1 VARSWGNGSPTE
13 KLHHVAF
20 DLYESLAAKLGCTSY
35 RKLPVLSVSPGYDGL
50 KDAAKKKDLAAILPS
65 WLDGKV
71 GRISAL
77 GYGDETAQ
85 ITPLEFVDAMLA
97 ATADR
102 VTVVKGT
109 CVGVESDQGS
119 ARGARKVTA
128 VQYENGATEDAS
140 SPLLL
145 PADCVVVAAG
155 PWSTAAEDW
164 FPHAGLQLPME
175 GVKSTSIVWK
185 APTTVEGTE
194 GAAVDAT
201 ALFCGEDGRFGT
213 HCKFVCR
220 GAKERS
226 VAGVT
231 S

>member
-1 VARSWGNGSPTE
+1 VARSWGDGSPTE

-20 DLYESLAAKLGCTSY
+20 DLYESLAVKLGCTSY

-71 GRISAL
+71 GRVSAL
-77 GYGDETAQ
+77 GFGDETAQ
-85 ITPLEFVDAMLA
+85 ITPLEFVHAMLD

-102 VTVVKGT
+102 VEVVKGT

-128 VQYENGATEDAS
+128 VQYENGGDEA
-140 SPLLL
+140 LIL

-185 APTTVEGTE
+185 APTGEIGEDV
-194 GAAVDAT
+194 AVDAT

-213 HCKFVCR
+213 HCKSSENGWRTVI
-220 GAKERS
+220 G
-226 VAGVT
+226 GIMQ
-231 S
+231 